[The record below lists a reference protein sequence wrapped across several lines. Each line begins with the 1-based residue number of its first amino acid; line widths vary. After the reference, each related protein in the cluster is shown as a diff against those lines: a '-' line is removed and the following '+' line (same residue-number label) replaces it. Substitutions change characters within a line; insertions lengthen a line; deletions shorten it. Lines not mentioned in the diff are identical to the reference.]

1 MELQQIQLSKKAE
14 DKIVKAVKLGA
25 LSNLTEKSENL
36 ITIEDIAVY
45 ISRHYNNVANKI
57 TKLPSFPK
65 PVTIE
70 NNNSRPLF
78 IAGEVVRWVKRN
90 AKRI

>member
-1 MELQQIQLSKKAE
+1 MELNQIKLSEKAE
-14 DKIVKAVKLGA
+14 KEIVKAVKLGA
-25 LSNLTEKSENL
+25 LAGLTEESENL
-36 ITIEDIAVY
+36 ITTEDIAVY
-45 ISRHYNNVANKI
+45 ISRHYNTVANKI

-70 NNNSRPLF
+70 GRNAHPLF